1 VANASSGLPRL
12 GGYELIGK
20 VGKGGMGNVF
30 KARQVSMD
38 RIVALKVLSSQLAK
52 DKKFVERFHREAK
65 AAAKLSH
72 MNIIQSIDVGEEDGY
87 HYFAMEYVQ
96 GPTVDDLL
104 QKSKVLKEDFCL
116 EIMCQTARAI
126 QAAEKLGIIHFDIKP
141 SNIMITKDRIAKL
154 ADFGLARRVERTA
167 TRAKQGL
174 VFGTPEYMSPEQALG
189 KPDVDSRS
197 DIYSLGVSFYQMV
210 TGRLPFEGKTPRET
224 VDLRLTTNPIPAK
237 QLNPGLSDET
247 CQIIDRMLARDRSQR
262 YQVAAELIEDLE
274 YVIKQRSGS
283 VEAQAAAGMQ
293 IDIPPEELQAVEQL
307 RYIAPRRRKVAG
319 PLFGFVLLVAL
330 GGGIFYAVKHP
341 EVIKDL
347 QKKLNITIGQP
358 LPQSQTQDTGPK
370 FVMPENP
377 KFVPKDLTDSS
388 AGGPGDHRIRSKEE
402 GPSHPKAKD
411 SYRQIMDMRKVRLMQ
426 NDFKGL
432 LKVYSFYPENYK
444 FAVEWKK
451 LEEQREKD
459 LADIKVKLKTQCDA
473 MSTLVAADKIR
484 EAIDLAEKIQARF
497 PDELLKEVEFDK
509 KIKQLRSELAKRGKA
524 DQAKRQALFMAYRDA
539 AGPAY
544 KTALQ
549 GQYDKAKN
557 ALDELM
563 INPDFGDIQDEIKKE
578 KKDIDLLKEY
588 MDAVYAGGKEL
599 KGKKFKVGG
608 IGSTLVGVEDGV
620 ITMEIAGKRQSRPL
634 AELKAKE
641 LNQLAQKGGF
651 TTKHSVGDLYL
662 RCAIFYH
669 LAGKIGDATLELM
682 KAQEEGTN
690 IDAYRSWLSK

>member
-1 VANASSGLPRL
+1 MANASSGLPRL

-30 KARQVSMD
+30 KARQISMD

-52 DKKFVERFHREAK
+52 DDKFVARFHREAK

-116 EIMCQTARAI
+116 DIICQTARAI

-224 VDLRLTTNPIPAK
+224 VDLRLTGNPIPAK
-237 QLNPGLSDET
+237 QLNPALSNET
-247 CQIIDRMLARDRSQR
+247 CQIIDRMLARDRNQR
-262 YQVAAELIEDLE
+262 YQTAAELIEDLE
-274 YVIKQRSGS
+274 YVTKQRSGTT
-283 VEAQAAAGMQ
+283 EAQAAAGMQ
-293 IDIPPEELQAVEQL
+293 IDIPPEELEAVEQT
-307 RYIAPRRRKVAG
+307 RYAPRRRKIAG
-319 PLFGFVLLVAL
+319 PIFGFIMLVAL
-330 GGGIFYAVKHP
+330 GGGVFYVVRYRPDLIEK
-341 EVIKDL
+341 VQKD
-347 QKKLNITIGQP
+347 LNITIGAPKPQP
-358 LPQSQTQDTGPK
+358 VEEGPK
-370 FVMPENP
+370 VVLPENP
-377 KFVPKDLTDSS
+377 KFVPKDLSS
-388 AGGPGDHRIRSKEE
+388 SDTVGKAGEHRIRSKQE

-411 SYRQIMDMRKVRLMQ
+411 SYRQIMDMRKTHLMQ
-426 NDFKGL
+426 NDFKGV
-432 LKVYSFYPENYK
+432 LKAYDYYPDNYK
-444 FAVEWKK
+444 FAVEWKQ
-451 LEEQREKD
+451 LEEQKKKD
-459 LADIKVKLKTQCDA
+459 LEDIKVKFKTQNDA
-473 MSTLVAADKIR
+473 MGALVAADKIG
-484 EAIDLAEKIQARF
+484 EALDLAKKIEERF
-497 PDELLKEVEFDK
+497 PEDILKEAEFEK
-509 KIKQLRSELAKRGKA
+509 KKQQLQGHLAKQEKA
-524 DQAKRQALFMAYRDA
+524 GAAKKQALLTAYRDA

-544 KTALQ
+544 KMALQ
-549 GQYDKAKN
+549 GQYDKAKG

-563 INPDFGDIQDEIKKE
+563 VSPDFADVQNEIKKE
-578 KKDIDLLKEY
+578 KKDIDLLNEY

-599 KGKKFKVGG
+599 QGKKFKVGG
-608 IGSTLVGVEDGV
+608 IGSTLVSVEDGV
-620 ITMEIAGKRQSRPL
+620 ITIQMAGKEKAQPL
-634 AELKAKE
+634 ADLKPDE

-651 TTKHSVGDLYL
+651 TTKQSMGDLHL
-662 RCAIFYH
+662 RSAIFYH
-669 LAGKIGDATLELM
+669 FAGKMGEATMALL